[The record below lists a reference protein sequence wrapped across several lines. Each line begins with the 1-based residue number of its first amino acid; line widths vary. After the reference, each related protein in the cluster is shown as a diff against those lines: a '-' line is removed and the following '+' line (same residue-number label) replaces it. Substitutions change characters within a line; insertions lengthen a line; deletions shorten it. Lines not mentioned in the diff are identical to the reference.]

1 MDENAIFA
9 AVDQNRDSGIDYV
22 EMSRAIYHS
31 QKHGPDKFEK
41 CDVDANGLLDEGVSS
56 TSRSAYLVEI
66 LP

>member
-31 QKHGPDKFEK
+31 QNTDLTNLKS
-41 CDVDANGLLDEGVSS
+41 VMW
-56 TSRSAYLVEI
+56 
-66 LP
+66 LPMFA